1 MEQLQNTWNIVHKN
15 FIVLYDVFV
24 ASVGLNNNTE

>member
-15 FIVLYDVFV
+15 FMVLYDVYVTFV
-24 ASVGLNNNTE
+24 GPNNSTE